1 MAAIGLPRK
10 EALVPV
16 ALLVAI
22 LVLTASMSR
31 VGSEQ
36 TYLGNLAQYLVAG
49 MLTLYLLIIL
59 AYAKVIMGFLA
70 SFLLRH
76 RSQNPTSTG
85 GWATILG
92 YVIIFVVMIALVRA
106 GVIQKLLLL
115 LEQGAALM
123 AAAPIGSFR
132 QGTISPLT
140 ASSINPALY
149 YYTVFIFLGIVL
161 VSVTLFFGSLRTA
174 YSWAREDLRS
184 VKSTTLRR
192 EALDIVRRAAQ
203 GLKTTGEYR
212 EVILRCYKQMCEV
225 LAEDGFSIG
234 TNETAREFSKDV
246 SMKLKVG
253 GDAVRSLTFLFE
265 EARYSAHPIENSKRD
280 AALNE
285 LGILERALVR
295 AGS

>member
-1 MAAIGLPRK
+1 
-10 EALVPV
+10 
-16 ALLVAI
+16 
-22 LVLTASMSR
+22 
-31 VGSEQ
+31 
-36 TYLGNLAQYLVAG
+36 
-49 MLTLYLLIIL
+49 
-59 AYAKVIMGFLA
+59 
-70 SFLLRH
+70 
-76 RSQNPTSTG
+76 
-85 GWATILG
+85 
-92 YVIIFVVMIALVRA
+92 
-106 GVIQKLLLL
+106 
-115 LEQGAALM
+115 M